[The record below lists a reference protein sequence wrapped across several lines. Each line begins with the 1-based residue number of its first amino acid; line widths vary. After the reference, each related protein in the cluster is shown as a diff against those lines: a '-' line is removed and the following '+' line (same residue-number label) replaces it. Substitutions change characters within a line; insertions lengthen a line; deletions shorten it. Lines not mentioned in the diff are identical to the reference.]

1 MSGKII
7 HVDYIPPYK
16 KKKSGGMQQNR
27 DSATLNSTT
36 VPSTSTGGYVD
47 YSDEPKTVT
56 KKKAP
61 NNVVKKSKPR
71 KSAPKTS
78 GQGYL
83 IYLGHN

>member
-1 MSGKII
+1 MSGRII

-16 KKKSGGMQQNR
+16 KKKTGGPKN
-27 DSATLNSTT
+27 SAT
-36 VPSTSTGGYVD
+36 VPSTTGGYVD
-47 YSDEPKTVT
+47 YSNEPKTVT

-61 NNVVKKSKPR
+61 NNDVKNSKPR

-83 IYLGHN
+83 IYLGCN

>member
-7 HVDYIPPYK
+7 HVNYIPPYK
-16 KKKSGGMQQNR
+16 KKKNAGKNLTNSP
-27 DSATLNSTT
+27 ATLNSAT
-36 VPSTSTGGYVD
+36 VSDTTGGYVD

-71 KSAPKTS
+71 KIAPKTA

>member
-1 MSGKII
+1 MSGRII

-16 KKKSGGMQQNR
+16 KKKTGGPKNLTNGP
-27 DSATLNSTT
+27 ATLNSAT
-36 VPSTSTGGYVD
+36 VSGGYVD
-47 YSDEPKTVT
+47 YSNEPKTVT

-61 NNVVKKSKPR
+61 NNVVKKTKPR
-71 KSAPKTS
+71 KNAPKTS